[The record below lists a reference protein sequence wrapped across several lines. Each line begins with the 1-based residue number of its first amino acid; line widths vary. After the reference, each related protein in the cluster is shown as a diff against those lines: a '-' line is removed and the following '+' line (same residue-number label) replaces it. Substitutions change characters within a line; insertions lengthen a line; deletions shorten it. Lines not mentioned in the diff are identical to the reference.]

1 MMAMTVIIH
10 IRNADAMLAEIDDLP
25 GSTDTIIKLSNP
37 RQRDGKDLI
46 FLEHNVVTV
55 YWPISEISF
64 IEILPGDTGEEVV
77 SFVRE

>member
-1 MMAMTVIIH
+1 MAMTVVVH
-10 IRNADAMLAEIDDLP
+10 IRNAEAMLAEIDDLP
-25 GSTDTIIKLSNP
+25 GPADTLIKLSNP

-55 YWPISEISF
+55 YWPWSEISF
-64 IEILPGDTGEEVV
+64 MEVLPGDTAEEVV

>member
-1 MMAMTVIIH
+1 MSTSVIVH
-10 IRNADAMLAEIDDLP
+10 IRNAEPMLAEIDDLP
-25 GSTDTIIKLSNP
+25 QSTDTILKLNNP

-55 YWPISEISF
+55 YWPWSEISF
-64 IEILPGDTGEEVV
+64 LEIMPGETTEEVV